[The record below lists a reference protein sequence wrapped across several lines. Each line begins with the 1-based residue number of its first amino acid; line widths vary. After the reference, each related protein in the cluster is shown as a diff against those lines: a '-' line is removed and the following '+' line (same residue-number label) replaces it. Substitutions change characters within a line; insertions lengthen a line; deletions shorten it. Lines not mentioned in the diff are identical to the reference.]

1 MAECAPVEMS
11 TASTSSSVAA
21 TERKLKCRK
30 CRHQLL
36 QQPPQ
41 QLVEEEEEKGPA
53 AEAAAVYSLQEDLLP
68 DWINTAV
75 EQVRLKVLAVV
86 QFQAVHPFFKEPISS
101 IRTVVFSPFSF
112 VLKYLGASRLRYLS
126 LRVHTHI

>member
-1 MAECAPVEMS
+1 MS
-11 TASTSSSVAA
+11 AVSTSSAVAA

-41 QLVEEEEEKGPA
+41 QLVEEEEKGPA
-53 AEAAAVYSLQEDLLP
+53 AESAAVYSLQEDLLP

-75 EQVRLKVLAVV
+75 EQVRLNVLAVV
-86 QFQAVHPFFKEPISS
+86 
-101 IRTVVFSPFSF
+101 
-112 VLKYLGASRLRYLS
+112 
-126 LRVHTHI
+126 